1 MYLQMS
7 DSNTLIPIDEMLAKV
22 QAQTTYSKEEAEQK
36 LVLMQ
41 YDYIAVIRDYMGLPT
56 KPNQNQIQDTGR
68 KIPLKSVNQEI
79 FRQFRTTLDASMKE
93 YRDKHPIQIE
103 HVVDNFLQEDA
114 RTK

>member
-7 DSNTLIPIDEMLAKV
+7 NSNTLMPIDEMLAKV

-36 LVLMQ
+36 LVLMN
-41 YDYIAVIRDYMGLPT
+41 YDYVAVIRDYMGLPT
-56 KPNQNQIQDTGR
+56 KPSQGQGTGR

-103 HVVDNFLQEDA
+103 QVVDNFLQEDA